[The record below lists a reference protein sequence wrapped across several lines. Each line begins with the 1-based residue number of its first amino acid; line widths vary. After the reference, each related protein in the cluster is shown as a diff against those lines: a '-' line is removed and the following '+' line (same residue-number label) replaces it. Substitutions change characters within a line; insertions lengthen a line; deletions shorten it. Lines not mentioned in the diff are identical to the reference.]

1 MEDVELLKQQLSK
14 EIDARKK
21 AEFALEEKENELKS
35 LQALKESYKN
45 KDSSYKEPSTPY
57 LASTGTRLAS
67 LISNLNLAVLVEDE
81 NRKIL
86 LVNQKFCNLF
96 EIPAIAEQLLGADCS
111 GSAEQSKHLFK
122 DPDIFIKRI
131 EHLLVEKKQ
140 ALEELLELKDGRVVK
155 RDFIPVF
162 NGKDYLGHL
171 WTYED
176 VTELMTV
183 KRRIESLSRFAHESP
198 NPILRCSAEG
208 HLLYANAA
216 AKPFVEALMT
226 SSYTENYTEAK
237 DSILKNLELAYKT
250 RLIITIEV
258 TIASKVFDA
267 VIAPVENEEYIN
279 IYGTDITDIK
289 SAESKIHLLKE
300 LLDQLDEYIQVID
313 KEGNFTFVN
322 KASAERFG
330 FSPEVLTGKNIK
342 SLTPFFYQNMTWEQQ
357 FEFFKEKERFVLE
370 STHTRP
376 DKVTYPIEASVKH
389 TNVNGKEYIISFS
402 RDITE
407 RKNIEEALKEQKE
420 FYEDILNNLPS
431 DVAVF
436 NTNYQY
442 LFVNPAGIR
451 DEALRKWIIGKS
463 DFDYCKY
470 RGKDE
475 SLAIKRKEKHD
486 EVRLNKKS
494 IEWED
499 STTNKNN
506 EINYHLR
513 RFKPVLDDEGN
524 IKIIIGYGVDITEM
538 KQVQEQLAKSEELHR
553 LVIYA
558 ANDGIWDWDIK
569 TGYLFLSERWKGML
583 GYQDNEL
590 PNHISIWERVMHP
603 EDFLIAKKILQDHF
617 EKRTPYTYSL
627 RYYHRDGSIRWIM
640 CRGFAIRNRK
650 GEAYRMVGS
659 CTDITDTKIAEE
671 QLKDSEE
678 KLQAIF
684 NLSYDA
690 KFLVDPETNKIL
702 DCNQRAIELFQ
713 AKSKEELIN
722 LSITTLR
729 KNPLENEEYEKIGTD
744 IERKGYWN
752 REVLYATR
760 EGNSFWGS
768 TVGKTIRFNK
778 KELGLARITDV
789 TKKKKTEEE
798 LIKAKQIAEDST
810 KAKETFLANMSHE
823 IRTPMNGILGMAD
836 LLNKTQLDSPQKNYL
851 RLIKN
856 SADNL
861 LVIIND
867 ILDLAKI
874 ESGKLTLEQ
883 ISFDVSEVVKNS
895 VLSLTYKAEEKGI
908 ALVINPIISEHTL
921 VIGDPYRLNQIF
933 LNLIN
938 NAIKFTENGSVEISG
953 RAPHSNTEEIT
964 FEFTVK
970 DTGIGIHKEKL
981 DLIFEGFTQAS
992 IDTTRK
998 YGGTGLGLTI
1008 CKDLIQMQG
1017 GNIWVESEPNE
1028 GSKFIFSLTYKKATE
1043 LEETKAEENESNYTT
1058 LQKFHILLAEDN
1070 EVNQYLAKTLLSEWG
1085 CEVDLANNGMEA
1097 LSLFERNHYDVILM
1111 DIQMPHMGG
1120 IEATQNIR
1128 NHKDK
1133 RKSIVP
1139 IIALTANALVG
1150 DAEKYLTA
1158 GLNDYISKP
1167 FQRETLYRKIYK
1179 NVNQNAKQNL
1189 LIKQAESSSEQS
1201 TANSSNLPDYTFL
1214 ENSFNNNHEFLKRI
1228 LTIFIETTPV
1238 MVEDM
1243 QLSLQQKDYDNTHA
1257 IAHKLKTTIDSF
1269 RIKALHDVIRKIEH
1283 NSAKRTQLD
1292 ELPALIQYV
1301 AEVLEEVSKDI
1312 TNKLQTYN

>member
-1 MEDVELLKQQLSK
+1 ME
-14 EIDARKK
+14 EIEVLRQKLNEEVSARKM
-21 AEFALEEKENELKS
+21 AELALEEKEKELRR
-35 LQALKESYKN
+35 LQTLAQTTKETTYVEKPGVN
-45 KDSSYKEPSTPY
+45 LVTNRP
-57 LASTGTRLAS
+57 RLAS
-67 LISNLNLAVLVEDE
+67 LMSNLNLAVLVEDE

-86 LVNQKFCNLF
+86 LVNQKFCSMFSISVMPEEL
-96 EIPAIAEQLLGADCS
+96 I
-111 GSAEQSKHLFK
+111 GSDAK
-122 DPDIFIKRI
+122 D
-131 EHLLVEKKQ
+131 
-140 ALEELLELKDGRVVK
+140 LEEKYKRFFQDPEVFIHKKNILLNNRQKLLEEVIELKYGRVVK
-155 RDFIPVF
+155 RDFIPVYSG
-162 NGKDYLGHL
+162 NDYLGHV

-176 VTELMTV
+176 VTDLMAV
-183 KRRIESLSRFAHESP
+183 KRRIESISRFAHESP
-198 NPILRCSAEG
+198 NPILRCTPEG
-208 HLLYANAA
+208 QLLYANAA

-226 SSYTENYTEAK
+226 SAYTENYTEAK
-237 DSILKNLELAYKT
+237 DSITKTLELAYKT
-250 RLIITIEV
+250 RQTITIEV
-258 TIASKVFDA
+258 EINNRVFDA
-267 VIAPVENEEYIN
+267 VIVPVENEEYIN

-313 KEGNFTFVN
+313 KEGDFIFVN
-322 KASAERFG
+322 TASAERFG
-330 FSPEVLTGKNIK
+330 YTPEELTGKNIK
-342 SLTPFFYQNMTWEQQ
+342 SFLKSFYDGMTWEEQ
-357 FEFFKEKERFVLE
+357 FQFFKDKQRFILE
-370 STHTRP
+370 STHTRA
-376 DKVTYPIEASVKH
+376 DNITYPVEASIKH
-389 TNVNGKEYIISFS
+389 TGANGKEYIISFS
-402 RDITE
+402 RDISV
-407 RKNIEEALKEQKE
+407 RKNIEEALKTQKE
-420 FYEDILNNLPS
+420 FYEDILNNLPA

-436 NTNYQY
+436 NTNYEY

-451 DEALRKWIIGKS
+451 DEKLRKWIIGKN

-486 EVRLNKKS
+486 EVRLSKKS

-499 STTNKNN
+499 STTTKNN
-506 EINYHLR
+506 EINYNLR

-524 IKIIIGYGVDITEM
+524 VKIIIGYGVDITEI
-538 KQVQEQLAKSEELHR
+538 KQVQDQLAKSEELHR

-569 TGYLFLSERWKGML
+569 TGHLFLSERWKNML
-583 GYQDNEL
+583 GYQDDEL
-590 PNHISIWERVMHP
+590 SNHISIWGTVMPH
-603 EDFLIAKKILQDHF
+603 EDLLIAKKLLEDHF
-617 EKRTPYTYSL
+617 ENGTPYTYKL
-627 RYYHRDGSIRWIM
+627 RYYHKNGSIRWVM
-640 CRGFAIRNRK
+640 CRGFAVRNRK
-650 GEAYRMVGS
+650 GEVYRMVGS

-671 QLKDSEE
+671 KLKDNEE
-678 KLQAIF
+678 KFQAIF

-690 KFLVDPETNKIL
+690 KFLVDPETNKII
-702 DCNQRAIELFQ
+702 DCNQRAVELFQ
-713 AKSKEELIN
+713 ATSKEELIN
-722 LSITTLR
+722 LAIGTLR
-729 KNPLENEEYEKIGTD
+729 KDPLENEEYKQIGTD

-760 EGNSFWGS
+760 KGNNFWGS

-836 LLNKTQLDSPQKNYL
+836 LLDKTNLDGSQKNYL

-883 ISFDVSEVVKNS
+883 IPFDISEVIKNA

-908 ALVINPIISEHTL
+908 ALIINPIVIQDSI
-921 VIGDPYRLNQIF
+921 VIGDPFRLSQIF

-953 RAPHSNTEEIT
+953 RIPYADDHEIT

-970 DTGIGIHKEKL
+970 DTGIGIPKEKL

-992 IDTTRK
+992 VDTTRK

-1017 GNIWVESEPNE
+1017 GNIWVESKLNE
-1028 GSKFIFSLTYKKATE
+1028 GSKFIFSLTYKKGTE
-1043 LEETKAEENESNYTT
+1043 LDEVKISEQEPDYNT
-1058 LQKFHILLAEDN
+1058 LGKLRILLAEDN
-1070 EVNQYLAKTLLSEWG
+1070 EVNQFLAKTLLNEWNF
-1085 CEVDLANNGMEA
+1085 EVDIANNGIEA
-1097 LSLFERNHYDVILM
+1097 LSLFEKRHYDVILM

-1120 IEATQNIR
+1120 IEATENIR
-1128 NHKDK
+1128 RYKDNSK
-1133 RKSIVP
+1133 AIIP

-1150 DAEKYLTA
+1150 DAEKYLAA
-1158 GLNDYISKP
+1158 GINDYLSKP
-1167 FQRETLYRKIYK
+1167 FQREMLYKKIYK
-1179 NVNQNAKQNL
+1179 NVKHKVKEYK
-1189 LIKQAESSSEQS
+1189 IKQMNDGGE
-1201 TANSSNLPDYTFL
+1201 TNSNLPDYKFL
-1214 ENSFNNNHEFLKRI
+1214 ENSFNNNKAFLKRI
-1228 LTIFIETTPV
+1228 LTIFVETMPE
-1238 MVEDM
+1238 MLE
-1243 QLSLQQKDYDNTHA
+1243 SLQDSLAQKDYERIEA
-1257 IAHKLKTTIDSF
+1257 AAHKLKSTIDSF
-1269 RIKALHDVIRKIEH
+1269 RIKPLQETIRKIET
-1283 NSAKRTQLD
+1283 NAATRTGLD
-1292 ELPALIQYV
+1292 ELTFLVLSTTRI
-1301 AEVLEEVSKDI
+1301 LEEAKEDV
-1312 TNKLQTYN
+1312 LQKIESYD